1 MNILIFTD
9 YDLDGAGSALFIKWL
24 YKSKITDLIIIEA
37 TESSIIP
44 ELKNREHTLDH
55 FDKVFVLDLDLGE
68 EAAALV
74 DRDNFVIIDHHV
86 PHNKV
91 QSRYKKAKTVIEE
104 YGSCVGLMHKK
115 FKGSLDLTD
124 AQVELINYI
133 DDYDSYRL
141 EHKDSLKL
149 NAIYKTYNNPKT
161 HKFIEAFE
169 DGFRPYTIQEKN
181 SIKLFVTRFKEQLDN
196 QVFIGTIKDY
206 TAVSIIAD
214 FAISE
219 VANYIISKHNADIG
233 FVVNLNTKT
242 VSFRRSKTSEV
253 DVSILARN
261 LCSGNGSPA
270 AAGGKITEQF
280 AALTKN
286 FMPC

>member
-37 TESSIIP
+37 TETSIIT

-68 EAAALV
+68 EASKLV
-74 DRDNFVIIDHHV
+74 DRSNFVVIDHHI
-86 PHNKV
+86 PH
-91 QSRYKKAKTVIEE
+91 SKKRDSYQNAKAVIQE
-104 YGSCVGLMHKK
+104 YGSCMGLMYEK
-115 FKGSLDLTD
+115 FKGSLELTP
-124 AQVELINYI
+124 AQEELVKYV

-149 NAIYKTYNNPKT
+149 NAIYNTYNNPKT

-169 DGFRPYTIQEKN
+169 DGFRPYTVHEKN
-181 SIKLFVTRFKEQLDN
+181 SIKLFITRFREQLEN

-206 TAVSIIAD
+206 TVVSIIAD

-219 VANYIISKHNADIG
+219 VANHIISKHNADIG

-242 VSFRRSKTSEV
+242 VSFRRCKKCEV
-253 DVSILARN
+253 DVSILARS
-261 LCSGNGSPA
+261 LCNGNGSPA

-280 AALTKN
+280 ADLTKN

>member
-37 TESSIIP
+37 TETSIIT

-68 EAAALV
+68 EASKLV
-74 DRDNFVIIDHHV
+74 DRSNFVVIDHHI
-86 PHNKV
+86 PH
-91 QSRYKKAKTVIEE
+91 SKKRDSYQNAKAVIQE
-104 YGSCVGLMHKK
+104 YGSCMGLMYEK
-115 FKGSLDLTD
+115 FKGSLELTP
-124 AQVELINYI
+124 AQEELVKYV

-149 NAIYKTYNNPKT
+149 NAIYNTYNNPKT

-169 DGFRPYTIQEKN
+169 DGFRPYTVHEKN
-181 SIKLFVTRFKEQLDN
+181 SIKLFITRFREQLEN

-206 TAVSIIAD
+206 TVVSIIAD

-219 VANYIISKHNADIG
+219 VANHIISKYNADIG

-242 VSFRRSKTSEV
+242 VSFRRCKKCEV
-253 DVSILARN
+253 DVSILARS
-261 LCSGNGSPA
+261 LCNGNGSPA

-280 AALTKN
+280 ADLTKN